1 MGLKKHIQ
9 AKMRYGRRV
18 FQETASTIEIAA
30 AMEQRMFKTG
40 LWYELPRSVVNN
52 LKYRVDQSVPH
63 MNSPGF
69 VAHGTKAADGRDLV
83 DAAHHLDK
91 GKKRN
96 AGYEGKRTLGCLE
109 N

>member
-1 MGLKKHIQ
+1 
-9 AKMRYGRRV
+9 
-18 FQETASTIEIAA
+18 
-30 AMEQRMFKTG
+30 
-40 LWYELPRSVVNN
+40 
-52 LKYRVDQSVPH
+52 

-91 GKKRN
+91 GKKRD
-96 AGYEGKRTLGCLE
+96 AGYEEKRTLGCLE